1 MWKNRNWRKQI
12 NGGKILDEYQNRAA
26 VYVENPTL
34 LNRFLNRVQ
43 KYLGDT
49 ITRRVSGVAML
60 IKDVPLLVRLVR
72 AWMKGSYQS
81 ISKKNILIVIAG
93 LLYFLSPFDLIP
105 DFLGAF
111 GFIDDVAI
119 LGLVLS
125 RLQEEIAAFR
135 DWEASF

>member
-1 MWKNRNWRKQI
+1 M
-12 NGGKILDEYQNRAA
+12 
-26 VYVENPTL
+26 
-34 LNRFLNRVQ
+34 
-43 KYLGDT
+43 
-49 ITRRVSGVAML
+49 